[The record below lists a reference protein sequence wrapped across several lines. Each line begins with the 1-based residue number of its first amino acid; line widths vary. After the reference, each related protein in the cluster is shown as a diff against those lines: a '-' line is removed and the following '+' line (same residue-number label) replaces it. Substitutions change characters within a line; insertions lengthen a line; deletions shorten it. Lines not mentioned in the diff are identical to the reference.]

1 MKKNKWIALLLF
13 LTLPFFLGGCRS
25 FLVPQDKPL
34 ALNNTLLQQKNPQSK
49 MEILSFENIG
59 TGTVQDISYDG
70 STLLLLNTTE
80 APPITYNIN
89 LLRVSENE
97 NQLTSF
103 VNSEKHQLS
112 AKFDEYAKGVF
123 YVEKGMDTG
132 NEKSSNQLIWTSI
145 DKSVT
150 KTISSPEENVNSN
163 ICIVDDSSVIYSNSN
178 NQIVMATSEGDRRI
192 YHTVRS
198 IPVHDI
204 QYYPKNN
211 AVIFTGTDPTDDQKT
226 NLYLSEIK
234 DGSDELSSTLID
246 ENVINFD
253 INRQNGSIIYTQNYG
268 DSNRIMSY
276 SISKGAQPSVVSEGN
291 FTSAAYTPNGEK
303 ILYTQFSSINTK
315 TSQSIWIMDANGKN
329 KLQISAPLT
338 LTSAIIA
345 HPYKSTIY
353 FSIEKKRETAT
364 SDTKGQ
370 PISQIYKIDYN
381 IN

>member
-1 MKKNKWIALLLF
+1 MKKNRWYALFLLL
-13 LTLPFFLGGCRS
+13 LLPFFLSGCRS
-25 FLVPQDKPL
+25 FLIPQDKPL
-34 ALNNTLLQQKNPQSK
+34 ALNNALLQQKNPQSK
-49 MEILSFENIG
+49 MEILSFESIG
-59 TGTVQDISYDG
+59 TGIVQDISYDG

-89 LLRVSENE
+89 LLKVSENE

-123 YVEKGMDTG
+123 YVEKGLDTAG
-132 NEKSSNQLIWTSI
+132 EKSSNQLIWTSI

-150 KTISSPEENVNSN
+150 KTISSPEENVNAN
-163 ICIVDDSSVIYSNSN
+163 ICIVDDSSVLYSNSN
-178 NQIVMATSEGDRRI
+178 NQIVMATADGERSA
-192 YHTVRS
+192 YHTARS
-198 IPVHDI
+198 LPVHDL
-204 QYYPKNN
+204 QYYPKNK
-211 AVIFTGTDPTDDQKT
+211 AIIFTGTDPTDDQKT

-234 DGSDELSSTLID
+234 EGSDELSSTLID

-253 INRQNGSIIYTQNYG
+253 INRQNGSVIYTQSYG

-276 SISKGAQPSVVSEGN
+276 SISKGVQSSVVSEGN
-291 FTSAAYTPNGEK
+291 FTSAVYTPNGEK

-315 TSQSIWIMDANGKN
+315 SSQSIWIMDADGKN
-329 KLQISAPLT
+329 KLQVSAPLT
-338 LTSAIIA
+338 LTSAIVA

-353 FSIEKKRETAT
+353 FSIEKKKESSTTDA
-364 SDTKGQ
+364 KGQ

>member
-1 MKKNKWIALLLF
+1 MKKNRWYVLFLLLLF
-13 LTLPFFLGGCRS
+13 PFFLSGCRS
-25 FLVPQDKPL
+25 FLIPQDKPL
-34 ALNNTLLQQKNPQSK
+34 ALNNALLQQKNPQSK
-49 MEILSFENIG
+49 MEILSFESIG
-59 TGTVQDISYDG
+59 TGIVQDISYDG

-89 LLRVSENE
+89 LLKVSENE

-123 YVEKGMDTG
+123 YVEKGLDTAG
-132 NEKSSNQLIWTSI
+132 EKSSNQLIWTSI

-150 KTISSPEENVNSN
+150 KTISSPEENVNAN
-163 ICIVDDSSVIYSNSN
+163 ICIVDDSSVLYSNSN
-178 NQIVMATSEGDRRI
+178 NQIVMATADGERSA

-198 IPVHDI
+198 LPVHDL
-204 QYYPKNN
+204 QYYPKNK
-211 AVIFTGTDPTDDQKT
+211 AIIFTGTDPTDDQKT

-234 DGSDELSSTLID
+234 EGSDELSSTLID

-253 INRQNGSIIYTQNYG
+253 INRQNGSVIYTQSYG

-276 SISKGAQPSVVSEGN
+276 SISKGVQPSVVSEGN
-291 FTSAAYTPNGEK
+291 FTSAVYTPNGEK

-315 TSQSIWIMDANGKN
+315 SSQSIWIMDADGKN
-329 KLQISAPLT
+329 KLQVSAPLT
-338 LTSAIIA
+338 LTSAIVA

-353 FSIEKKRETAT
+353 FSIEKKKESSTTDA
-364 SDTKGQ
+364 KGQ